1 MTLPEGLM
9 QNVQT
14 GGSNAYR
21 RFYKLIFIK
30 YETDANG
37 IYKTDAR
44 YKE

>member
-1 MTLPEGLM
+1 M

-14 GGSNAYR
+14 GGSNAY

-37 IYKTDAR
+37 IYKIDAR